1 MDGQRQHTPRPRIA
15 GPAFVVLVAS
25 FVAIAAILA
34 LSNDD
39 KPAAIRPSS
48 SVAVADTS
56 IALAPAPG
64 PTTSSQPVSATTIA
78 APSSTSAITTTIAT
92 TVAPT
97 LAVDT
102 ANTTTP
108 QPTINAKAYA
118 VFDVTSRQW
127 LAESNADAPLPV
139 GSIMKLLTAYLALQ
153 TGDLAKVVTVP
164 ELHLDIAES
173 SIGLYEGEQ
182 LPRDVLMRAM
192 LIVSANDAAQTLALD
207 IGGTTAN
214 FVQQMNDAAQQ
225 LGLSNTVATNPSGLD
240 QGGAHSSARDVITLA
255 STMMQNDTF
264 RLAVAKTSAKLH
276 GKTYV
281 STDKLLTTY
290 PGANGVK
297 TGHTTG
303 AGYCVVSSATRD
315 GRTMMVV
322 VLGAQSE
329 DQRFAGASTLLD
341 WAFAQR

>member
-1 MDGQRQHTPRPRIA
+1 MDGERQHTPRPRIA
-15 GPAFVVLVAS
+15 GPAFVVLAVS
-25 FVAIAAILA
+25 FVAIASIVA

-39 KPAAIRPSS
+39 KPASIRPATSI
-48 SVAVADTS
+48 AVSDTS
-56 IALAPAPG
+56 IATTPTLGVPPPLAP
-64 PTTSSQPVSATTIA
+64 VDITTIA
-78 APSSTSAITTTIAT
+78 STTVVSTAPPTNVATTLPAATASTTSA
-92 TVAPT
+92 
-97 LAVDT
+97 
-102 ANTTTP
+102 

-118 VFDVTSRQW
+118 IYDTTSRQW
-127 LAESNADAPLPV
+127 LAESNADTPLPV

-173 SIGLYEGEQ
+173 SIGLYKGEQ

-207 IGGTTAN
+207 IGGTTEN
-214 FVQQMNDAAQQ
+214 FVKEMNDAAQQ
-225 LGLSNTVATNPSGLD
+225 LGLTNTVATNPSGLD

-255 STMMQNDTF
+255 STLMQNDTF
-264 RLAVAKTSAKLH
+264 REAVAKTSAKLH

-303 AGYCVVSSATRD
+303 AGYCVVSSATRN
-315 GRTMMVV
+315 GRTVMVV
-322 VLGAQSE
+322 VLGAPSE
-329 DQRFAGASTLLD
+329 DQRFEGASTLLD
-341 WAFAQR
+341 WAFAQP